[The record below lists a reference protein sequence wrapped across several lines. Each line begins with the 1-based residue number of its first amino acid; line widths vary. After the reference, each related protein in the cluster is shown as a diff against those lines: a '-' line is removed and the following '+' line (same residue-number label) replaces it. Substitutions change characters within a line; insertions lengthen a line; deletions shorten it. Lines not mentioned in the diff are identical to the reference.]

1 VSKPQIRVLFV
12 VMILGVA
19 TLSEANTDELPR
31 SIIAISSDR
40 RPIQPIDW
48 NGVRT
53 SENKPEIT
61 IFNLDA
67 VQSIQDQL
75 SEGLPNDEKLARAL
89 VEQKIAEI
97 GRSKL
102 EDELRTAYLPLGTM
116 MANGL
121 DRYPVIIFDQQ
132 AVIYG
137 ITDLSVA
144 INRYR
149 QWLKD
154 KQGAT
159 INE

>member
-1 VSKPQIRVLFV
+1 
-12 VMILGVA
+12 MILGVA